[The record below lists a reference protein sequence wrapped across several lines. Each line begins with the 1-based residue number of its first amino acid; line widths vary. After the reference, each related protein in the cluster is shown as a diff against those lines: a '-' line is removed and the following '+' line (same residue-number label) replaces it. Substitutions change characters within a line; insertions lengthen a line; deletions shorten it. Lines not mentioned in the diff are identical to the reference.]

1 MAGDVEWW
9 EIAALARGQ
18 HGYVTRRQL
27 LDVGLG
33 AEAVRSRV
41 KSHRLIPVYAGVYA
55 LGHQPTLPQ
64 DQAFAAV
71 LACGDGALLS
81 HATAASVWGISKRW
95 TTPFHVTV
103 ATARRRAGIQMHR
116 GKLHPRD
123 FDRQLDLPVTSPA
136 RTLLDNAPELTDKA
150 LTRAVNDLLRSHLL
164 VLEDLVATLDRHP
177 RHRATRRL
185 QEFIEAPTGPTASEF
200 EDAFI
205 AFCRRFALP
214 QPLCNAR
221 VAGYEVDAYFPME
234 RVIVELDGWRFHS
247 SRASFESDRERD
259 AALLTLGIV
268 TVRIT
273 WSRLIKTP
281 EREAARLRQILE
293 ARLRQAG

>member
-1 MAGDVEWW
+1 VDESVDRQ
-9 EIAALARGQ
+9 IALLARRQ
-18 HGYVTRRQL
+18 HGYVTRPQVLALGLSRQS
-27 LDVGLG
+27 V
-33 AEAVRSRV
+33 VRRV
-41 KSHRLIPVYAGVYA
+41 QAGRLIPVHAGVYA

-71 LACGDGALLS
+71 LASGDGALLS
-81 HATAASVWGISKRW
+81 HATAATVWGISKRW

-103 ATARRRAGIQMHR
+103 ASARRRAGIQMHR

-150 LTRAVNDLLRSHLL
+150 LTRAVNDLLRSHFL
-164 VLEDLVATLDRHP
+164 VLEDLAATLDRHP
-177 RHRATRRL
+177 RHRATPRL
-185 QEFIEAPTGPTASEF
+185 HEFVEAPTGPTASEF
-200 EDAFI
+200 EDAFS

-214 QPLCNAR
+214 QPLCNAT

-234 RVIVELDGWRFHS
+234 RVIVELDSWRFHG

-259 AALLTLGIV
+259 AAVLTLGIV

-281 EREAARLRQILE
+281 EREAARLRKILE
-293 ARLRQAG
+293 ARSRQAG